1 VTRKPKP
8 CKWCSEPRQDWSA
21 STLLNAYCGP
31 GCAAKHAQ
39 HKRTE
44 ARLKAERKQ
53 RIEARERIK
62 TRSDWQKEAQA
73 AFNKWIRE
81 RDYGKPCISCGAM
94 EQQRSHGSHFDCGHY
109 RSTGAAPHM
118 RFVAYNAAGQCVR
131 CNRELS
137 GNAVEMRKGMVWRF
151 GLERVEQVE
160 QDDTPRKYDVYD
172 LKRIKRIFSRR
183 ARNYRKWRNA

>member
-1 VTRKPKP
+1 
-8 CKWCSEPRQDWSA
+8 
-21 STLLNAYCGP
+21 LLNAYCGP
-31 GCAAKHAQ
+31 VCAAKHGR
-39 HKRTE
+39 HKAGE
-44 ARLKAERKQ
+44 ARQKAERKQ
-53 RIEARERIK
+53 RRDARERIK

-81 RDYGKPCISCGAM
+81 RDFGKPCISCGVI
-94 EQQRSHGSHFDCGHY
+94 EKPRSHGSHFDCGHY
-109 RSTGAAPHM
+109 RSTGAAPNM

-137 GNAVEMRKGMVWRF
+137 GNAVEMRKGMVLRF
-151 GLERVEQVE
+151 GKERVEQIE
-160 QDDTPRKYDVYD
+160 QDDTPRKYSIGD